1 MENYYKTAG
10 KIMNKRI
17 GSDTAAIHNR
27 LLRIQCMLELMKQ
40 PLFPHA
46 FNMYHT
52 YWDTL
57 SKDPSHQR
65 ELLFYKGIKKARYT
79 HRNWNGYDSL
89 YSVQK
94 TGSAR
99 CSTLC
104 GLYCYQRGSWC
115 RKNRILTFL
124 NFVCRRQMLRLMNVH
139 LSGTAL
145 QKMLKVPVI
154 TD

>member
-1 MENYYKTAG
+1 
-10 KIMNKRI
+10 MNKRI

-57 SKDPSHQR
+57 IQRSQPSKGAVDFIK
-65 ELLFYKGIKKARYT
+65 ELKKRGIRIGIGTDMTAYIQYKKLEALGVAPYVDFIVTSEEAGVEKP
-79 HRNWNGYDSL
+79 HPH
-89 YSVQK
+89 
-94 TGSAR
+94 
-99 CSTLC
+99 
-104 GLYCYQRGSWC
+104 
-115 RKNRILTFL
+115 FL